1 MRSRAAAGI
10 ARRVARRAMSLR
22 RRLAVAAAL
31 LLALALGWKLLG
43 LTLGHADLRRDP
55 AAAVRRAPQDA
66 AAEVALAQR
75 ELAAGDRVGAARRA
89 RTALRISPLAAGAW
103 RVLGEA
109 ALQRGDAAAAEA
121 RFRIAARLDP
131 RDVATQSWLAAAALR
146 AGRLQDALWH
156 LDAVLRV
163 RPGLAPAL
171 DPQLLALALAPGAQP
186 AWTAVFAAQPP
197 WAPGF
202 FAWACARPVA
212 DNAAVDALAAALRAT
227 PAGLGADEWN
237 AYLERLLGQQ
247 RWMAAYLA
255 WVQSLGPA
263 QRAHLDNVYNGD
275 FREPVSN
282 RGFDWRI
289 GYVPGA
295 ELGVV
300 PISGAP
306 GRAPSEN
313 ERPDSVHPRSGA
325 PGRALEVRF
334 LDRRAAFSGQV
345 RELLALAPGH
355 YRLSGLARLDD
366 LRNERGLQWTVS
378 CAGDGRLIGATAR
391 LRGSQPWRPFS
402 TDLSVPASGCGAQWL
417 ALRLDYRIP
426 AEQWAGGSARY
437 TALRVVRVA
446 AAPRREPPAARSR
459 RG

>member
-1 MRSRAAAGI
+1 
-10 ARRVARRAMSLR
+10 MSLR

-31 LLALALGWKLLG
+31 LLALVLGWKLLG

-55 AAAVRRAPQDA
+55 AAAVRWVPQDA
-66 AAEVALAQR
+66 TVEVALAQR
-75 ELAAGDRVGAARRA
+75 ELAAGDRAGAARRA

-255 WVQSLGPA
+255 WVQSLDPA

-300 PISGAP
+300 P
-306 GRAPSEN
+306 
-313 ERPDSVHPRSGA
+313 RSGT

-378 CAGDGRLIGATAR
+378 CAGGGRLIAQTAR

-402 TDLSVPASGCGAQWL
+402 TDLTVPASGCGAQWL

-446 AAPRREPPAARSR
+446 AAPRREPPAARPR